1 MGPHVLCLPQKSV
14 CIGALQRR
22 LQRMETAIAVVMF
35 DPKLAKVRQ
44 GALFSDGIDTV
55 VRAAIEKAVPLAADV
70 ANHADEAM
78 GQLLL
83 NLEIPI
89 LVVQVAPQAIDSFW
103 TGSFRLETA
112 QEWRNRVREVW
123 HIGG

>member
-1 MGPHVLCLPQKSV
+1 M
-14 CIGALQRR
+14 
-22 LQRMETAIAVVMF
+22 QRMETAIAVVMF

-44 GALFSDGIDTV
+44 GALFSDGIDAV

-89 LVVQVAPQAIDSFW
+89 LVV
-103 TGSFRLETA
+103 
-112 QEWRNRVREVW
+112 
-123 HIGG
+123 

>member
-1 MGPHVLCLPQKSV
+1 M
-14 CIGALQRR
+14 
-22 LQRMETAIAVVMF
+22 QRMETAIAIVMF

-44 GALFSDGIDTV
+44 RALLGDGIDAV
-55 VRAAIEKAVPLAADV
+55 VRTAIEKVVPLAADV

-89 LVVQVAPQAIDSFW
+89 LVIQVAP
-103 TGSFRLETA
+103 
-112 QEWRNRVREVW
+112 
-123 HIGG
+123 